1 MTEKQFINLGWE
13 GLIPHLLKAQKGIE
27 SVGKES
33 RNNFNNFNYTSAE
46 TMITDC
52 RVALHGQDLLVT
64 RNGWRIIREPDCTP
78 TVEAVYV
85 LGHKSGHSV
94 VCATQYPIVIKGGGM
109 PEDKALNASLTTG
122 LNYFLRDLLLVPR
135 VEVEV
140 CSRADSVTSTVKS
153 GTRQTSKPAA
163 PQKKSGDERS
173 AFLGN
178 VARWIN
184 RDISEKVVGE
194 TCIKILQKNN
204 LPIDGKATNA
214 QFADMSKWVNSQIEA
229 SVDPADYIST

>member
-1 MTEKQFINLGWE
+1 MSEQTTNLGWE
-13 GLIPHLLKAQKGIE
+13 GIIPHLLKAQQGIE

-52 RVALHGQDLLVT
+52 RVALHNQGLIVT

-85 LGHKSGHSV
+85 LGHNDGHSV
-94 VCATQYPIVIKGGGM
+94 VCATQYPIVIKGGAM

-140 CSRADSVTSTVKS
+140 CSRPDSTTSTAKS
-153 GTRQTSKPAA
+153 GTRQTKVPTSAAKKRSKDF
-163 PQKKSGDERS
+163 KSEFMASVG
-173 AFLGN
+173 
-178 VARWIN
+178 RWIN
-184 RDISEKVVGE
+184 RDLNEKIVAT
-194 TCIKILQKNN
+194 TCISILERND
-204 LPIDGKATNA
+204 LPTDGKATNT
-214 QFADMSKWVNSQIEA
+214 QFEDMHKWVESQIKDGIDA
-229 SVDPADYIST
+229 ADYITE

>member
-1 MTEKQFINLGWE
+1 
-13 GLIPHLLKAQKGIE
+13 
-27 SVGKES
+27 
-33 RNNFNNFNYTSAE
+33 
-46 TMITDC
+46 MITDC
-52 RVALHGQDLLVT
+52 RVALHNQDLLVT

-85 LGHKSGHSV
+85 LGHKDGHSV
-94 VCATQYPIVIKGGGM
+94 VCATQYPIVIKGGAM

-140 CSRADSVTSTVKS
+140 CSRPDSVTSTAKS

-163 PQKKSGDERS
+163 PQRKAGDNRS

-184 RDISEKVVGE
+184 RDISEKVVAE
-194 TCIKILQKNN
+194 TCIKILEKNN

-214 QFADMSKWVNSQIEA
+214 QFAEVSAWVADQVEA
-229 SVDPADYIST
+229 GVDPADFISV